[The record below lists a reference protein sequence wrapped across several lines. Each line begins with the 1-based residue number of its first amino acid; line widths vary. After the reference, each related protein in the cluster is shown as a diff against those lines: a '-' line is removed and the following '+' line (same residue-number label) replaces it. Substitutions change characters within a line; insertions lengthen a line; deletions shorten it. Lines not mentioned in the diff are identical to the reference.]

1 VEHNIKVN
9 PISKKLDF
17 FPKFN
22 ETDGIYSISN
32 QCYSLRSGR
41 NPGFMIVN
49 NYPCHTR
56 DPSYIE
62 FQIKLPNMEEDDCG
76 IGITYRPVDM
86 IKNNIKKNPV
96 KRCMAYYFSSKKI
109 RVCEQTY

>member
-1 VEHNIKVN
+1 
-9 PISKKLDF
+9 
-17 FPKFN
+17 
-22 ETDGIYSISN
+22 
-32 QCYSLRSGR
+32 
-41 NPGFMIVN
+41 MIVN

-86 IKNNIKKNPV
+86 IKNNIKQ
-96 KRCMAYYFSSKKI
+96 R
-109 RVCEQTY
+109 E

>member
-1 VEHNIKVN
+1 
-9 PISKKLDF
+9 
-17 FPKFN
+17 
-22 ETDGIYSISN
+22 
-32 QCYSLRSGR
+32 
-41 NPGFMIVN
+41 MIVN

-86 IKNNIKKNPV
+86 IKTNIKKNPV